1 MSGGGW
7 GGWKG
12 WGEVVE
18 KILHSDL
25 KISLDE
31 TDRDKFQRL
40 GLERVPRPVFR
51 ELEGNS
57 SSSSS
62 GASVAGVRR
71 REQPDGESPSGR
83 RTPLKTRHGAPHP
96 R

>member
-1 MSGGGW
+1 M
-7 GGWKG
+7 
-12 WGEVVE
+12 VE

-31 TDRDKFQRL
+31 TDRDKFERL
-40 GLERVPRPVFR
+40 GLERVPRPVLR
-51 ELEGNS
+51 ELEGS

-62 GASVAGVRR
+62 SRASVAGVRR
-71 REQPDGESPSGR
+71 REQPDGQSPSGS